1 MFVFKKS
8 FLKWNKAY
16 VKIKID
22 IHKIHYVSYYNVNN
36 TLYNASEF
44 KEIKLFAYELVLNK
58 RPEMLLSFLII
69 NGHRD
74 MLYMKVKSMTHPLGR

>member
-8 FLKWNKAY
+8 LLKWNKAY

-22 IHKIHYVSYYNVNN
+22 IHKIHYFSYYNVNN